1 MMKYSSV
8 KSAVFGAAQ
17 SAEGKKS
24 VKLLKCATT
33 RWLSHGEASV
43 RLISRF
49 EPLVNALDAI
59 INRSRDPEVRGIR
72 DQLLDPDNVL
82 FLLLLAD
89 VLAHVN
95 RFSRFLQTRN
105 LIYSNVNRKLQQLK
119 DSLLVIEQD
128 DGPLFLAHAEEF
140 LAISRDRLGLAR
152 RLRAND
158 LLEDNVDLKHRIQS
172 FKSKFKI
179 QFMTELQ
186 REINLALKINDEVF
200 LAFDVFNI
208 RSRMTQDEKKDSIT
222 TLVDFYGTAKVST
235 FQNDTVTALGLFDNN
250 VNIEQSVLC
259 FFDDFSKSV
268 KRAEKKRNEN
278 IALQVKNGSLLV
290 NNIDAYKEEHPV
302 ASDVIYG
309 ELFSEREQYPQIM
322 KSFKLSLLITPS
334 TANVERG
341 FSVLNLVHTKQRNC
355 LAVKSLDMLMWIVLV
370 GPKKLDDDV
379 YELLVNKYRDMSD
392 RRIVL

>member
-1 MMKYSSV
+1 M
-8 KSAVFGAAQ
+8 
-17 SAEGKKS
+17 
-24 VKLLKCATT
+24 
-33 RWLSHGEASV
+33 
-43 RLISRF
+43 
-49 EPLVNALDAI
+49 
-59 INRSRDPEVRGIR
+59 
-72 DQLLDPDNVL
+72 

-152 RLRAND
+152 RLHAND
-158 LLEDNVDLKHRIQS
+158 LLEDNDNLKHRIQS

-186 REINLALKINDEVF
+186 REINLGLKIDDEVF

-235 FQNDTVTALGLFDNN
+235 FQNDTVTALGLLSDNN

-278 IALQVKNGSLLV
+278 IALLVKNGSLLV

-322 KSFKLSLLITPS
+322 KLFKLSLLITPS

-341 FSVLNLVHTKQRNC
+341 FSMLNLVHTKQRNR
-355 LAVKSLDMLMWIVLV
+355 LAVKSLDLLMRIVLV
-370 GPKKLDDDV
+370 GPKRLDDDV